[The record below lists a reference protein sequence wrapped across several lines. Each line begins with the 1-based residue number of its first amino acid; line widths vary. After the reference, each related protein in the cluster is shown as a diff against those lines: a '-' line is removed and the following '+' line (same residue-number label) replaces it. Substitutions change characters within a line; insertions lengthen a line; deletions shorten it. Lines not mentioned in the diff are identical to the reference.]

1 MSPLDLLYKEL
12 TMSSLISRSNLLDD
26 FFKDFAPGFFV
37 KPLQSEALPSPGQIR
52 MDIKESGEAYTIEA
66 EVPGVAK
73 DAIHVSLDGNTV
85 TVKAEVKKEESRSG
99 ESCLRSERYYG
110 AVSRSLTLP
119 ANINSEKAK
128 AHYDQ
133 GVLTLTLPKSS
144 PGTTRELTI
153 Q

>member
-1 MSPLDLLYKEL
+1 M
-12 TMSSLISRSNLLDD
+12 
-26 FFKDFAPGFFV
+26 
-37 KPLQSEALPSPGQIR
+37 
-52 MDIKESGEAYTIEA
+52 SGEAYTIEA